1 MAQLGYG
8 YSNIQLQHLSGELA
22 FDMGRRKENK
32 PLSNNWLYGFLRRW
46 NDRLST
52 LNPRKLESNRAK
64 CATPEAVS
72 LYFENLQDIIS
83 KYNLNNKPQCI
94 YNLDETGLQP
104 EHRPPN
110 VIAPPNSKPQAIVSP
125 RSTTTTLIGCV
136 NALGNALPPFF
147 IFKGKRYNPDL
158 MKGASTG
165 ARGVMSESGWSNG
178 DIFQQYLQDHFL
190 PHVKGQTQDEPVLLI
205 YDGHASHIS
214 SKLIEWAKG
223 NNIILFVLPAHTSHL
238 LQPLDVAIFGPFKSY
253 YTLNV
258 HYL

>member
-32 PLSNNWLYGFLRRW
+32 PLSNNWLYGFLRCW

-104 EHRPPN
+104 E
-110 VIAPPNSKPQAIVSP
+110 Q
-125 RSTTTTLIGCV
+125 
-136 NALGNALPPFF
+136 
-147 IFKGKRYNPDL
+147 
-158 MKGASTG
+158 
-165 ARGVMSESGWSNG
+165 
-178 DIFQQYLQDHFL
+178 
-190 PHVKGQTQDEPVLLI
+190 
-205 YDGHASHIS
+205 
-214 SKLIEWAKG
+214 
-223 NNIILFVLPAHTSHL
+223 
-238 LQPLDVAIFGPFKSY
+238 
-253 YTLNV
+253 
-258 HYL
+258 

>member
-1 MAQLGYG
+1 MIKKYRHYSAETLLRAYEAVVSEGVPVKTAAKKFAVPVQTLRDRVKGYIDPQNFKTGGETVLTKEEEETLVNHVETMAQLGYG

-52 LNPRKLESNRAK
+52 LNPRKLESNRAR

-83 KYNLNNKPQCI
+83 KYNLNNKPHCI

-125 RSTTTTLIGCV
+125 RSTTTT
-136 NALGNALPPFF
+136 
-147 IFKGKRYNPDL
+147 
-158 MKGASTG
+158 
-165 ARGVMSESGWSNG
+165 
-178 DIFQQYLQDHFL
+178 
-190 PHVKGQTQDEPVLLI
+190 
-205 YDGHASHIS
+205 
-214 SKLIEWAKG
+214 
-223 NNIILFVLPAHTSHL
+223 
-238 LQPLDVAIFGPFKSY
+238 PLDVLMPLGMLYPLSSY
-253 YTLNV
+253 LKV
-258 HYL
+258 KGIILI